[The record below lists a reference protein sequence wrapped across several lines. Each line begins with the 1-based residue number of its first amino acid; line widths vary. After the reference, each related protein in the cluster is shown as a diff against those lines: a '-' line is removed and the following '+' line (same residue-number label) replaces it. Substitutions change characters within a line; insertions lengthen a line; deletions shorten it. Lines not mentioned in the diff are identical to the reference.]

1 MSGGGNPGM
10 RPGMGGGVVTED
22 IRVPD
27 KMVGLSKPELY
38 LN

>member
-1 MSGGGNPGM
+1 MSGNGGNPGM

-27 KMVGLSKPELY
+27 KMVGLSKPKF
-38 LN
+38 